1 MLALQGKGPM
11 LTRSFSRSQ
20 MNGTSTSSS
29 SGFSFGTT
37 TLRQPKDAMMVV
49 LDDDG
54 LSLVRSNGIDRG
66 RNMLL

>member
-1 MLALQGKGPM
+1 MLM
-11 LTRSFSRSQ
+11 HSFSRSQ

-37 TLRQPKDAMMVV
+37 TLQQPKDAMMVV

-54 LSLVRSNGIDRG
+54 LSLV
-66 RNMLL
+66 